1 MDWVTLIGGVVAGFA
16 GGYTVKSVINVRRST
31 EITNSDVGTRTGSVT
46 QRGNRAAKAG
56 RRLPAA
62 HTVIGYSFFTH
73 QGTPARQLNAPVRR
87 QPRQGLRMRRLVL
100 ALEGG

>member
-46 QRGNRAAKAG
+46 QRGNRAGGSIAG
-56 RRLPAA
+56 RD
-62 HTVIGYSFFTH
+62 VKG
-73 QGTPARQLNAPVRR
+73 RQ
-87 QPRQGLRMRRLVL
+87 
-100 ALEGG
+100 